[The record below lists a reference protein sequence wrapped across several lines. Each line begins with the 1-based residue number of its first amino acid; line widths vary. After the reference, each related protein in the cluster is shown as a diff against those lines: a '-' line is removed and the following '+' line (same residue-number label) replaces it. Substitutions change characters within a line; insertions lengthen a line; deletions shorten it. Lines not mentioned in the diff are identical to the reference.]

1 MMKWNER
8 SKKNKISFI
17 LYLLAWILIALA
29 AYIVYVLG
37 QKNTL
42 SSSLAFFALSSSFAG
57 NLVKSAETCTKKELI
72 KKAIVTII
80 FCIIIIFVI

>member
-29 AYIVYVLG
+29 AYVVYVLG

-42 SSSLAFFALSSSFAG
+42 SSSLAFFALSSSFVG
-57 NLVKSAETCTKKELI
+57 NLVKSTETCTKKELI
-72 KKAIVTII
+72 KKAIVTIVLY
-80 FCIIIIFVI
+80 IIIIFVI